1 MYENIQKQIRRW
13 SDVMLKFIKYLKKYS
28 KYIVGVIALTFFD
41 VMTELYLPNLMSMVV
56 DKGIVTGDTAY
67 ILSIGLRMLFVA
79 LLSTISM
86 IVSSYLSSKVAM
98 GVGRDLRGKL
108 FSHVESFSLAEFEQ
122 VGTSSLI
129 TRTTNDITQ
138 LQQLTIMALRMMM
151 RAPLMLAGGLIMAF
165 SKNRELSMVLLV
177 SMPILVVAVILVGKK
192 AFPLFKNVQ
201 IKIDRMNLVLREK
214 LTGVR
219 VIRAFNRVDYEEE
232 RFADSNKDLA
242 DTALAVERLMITLFP
257 LINLILNF
265 ATIAVV
271 WFGSKQV
278 DMGNMFIGDIMAF
291 IQYVMLTMFS
301 LIMFSVI
308 FMVIP
313 RAAASA
319 DRINEVLD
327 IEPSIVDE
335 REIKEIGDLE
345 TLSFENV
352 EFSYPGAENP
362 TLCDINF
369 QAKIGETV
377 AIIGGTGSGKSALIN
392 LLPRFFDVAEGAI
405 KLNGVDIRELSQDD
419 LRSRIGLVPQKA
431 VLFTGSIKDNIRQ
444 GKEDATDEEI
454 IHAAKIAQAEEFINE
469 LEEGY
474 DSFVAQGGTNYS
486 GGQKQRLSIARAVV
500 RKPEIYVFDDSFSAL
515 DFKTDAKLRE
525 ALEEETTESIVIIVA
540 QRVSTVKDADTIIV
554 LDDGRMAGVGTHQ
567 ELMKESEVYKEIVR
581 SQYSE
586 EEV

>member
-98 GVGRDLRGKL
+98 GVGRDLRGKV